1 MVFFKL
7 ETEQVY
13 FIFSGLCDHASET
26 LDAIREHSR
35 SGHEIL
41 CQFKCSLCDVASDNK
56 SEVEKHCQDK
66 HGSTSVMMRIYY
78 VDPTSISNLDP
89 NITGKTF

>member
-1 MVFFKL
+1 MKL
-7 ETEQVY
+7 IKNI
-13 FIFSGLCDHASET
+13 FSFSGLCDQASEN
-26 LDAIREHSR
+26 LDAIHKHSR

>member
-1 MVFFKL
+1 M
-7 ETEQVY
+7 
-13 FIFSGLCDHASET
+13 
-26 LDAIREHSR
+26 
-35 SGHEIL
+35 
-41 CQFKCSLCDVASDNK
+41 ASDNK

-89 NITGKTF
+89 NITGKFTRILLDTYLRGLEY